1 MATRYTGTRPNLIAA
16 VCQSKTDLA
25 QDEIDEVIRVAN
37 QLQMMSD
44 LNTSDVFIDCL
55 WRGRSDQAVVVAQAK
70 PNTGRSLYS
79 EFIVGQR
86 ILRDNEPGVFYAF
99 QTNKYV
105 TGTRAIT
112 NENVT
117 IQQKILPFHGHTGR
131 LIGVII
137 LEQDISTQV
146 IHEQAARLFQQTAE
160 DLGETLWEVA
170 VAEIN
175 LPSLIH
181 EGVILCNS
189 EYLFTYINPTALQW
203 FEKLHQPRPEMGAPL
218 EAVFAGVL
226 EQVLR
231 DAYERG
237 VEAREFTFGDNTVL
251 VKAISIQKHG
261 VFKGGLILLSDITE
275 LREKER
281 QLTIKSTVIKEIHHR
296 VKNNLQ
302 TISSLLRLQ
311 MRRTKSEDIRSAFQ
325 DSIHRI
331 KTIALVHE
339 TLSQSGIE
347 FVELRQLM
355 DTISSM
361 LIQTAG
367 HPDKVI
373 QCTIHADAI
382 LLPSEKATPVALILN
397 ELIQNCLDHAFE
409 HQADGSIF
417 VSARCSSGEL
427 IIAVE
432 DNGRGWDLQT
442 TDDTLGTRIIETL
455 VREDLF
461 GRIGYE
467 TDGGTRVTFS
477 FPFVSAM
484 TIGIPDSP

>member
-1 MATRYTGTRPNLIAA
+1 MAPKFIGTTANLITT
-16 VCQSKTDLA
+16 VCESKTDLTR
-25 QDEIDEVIRVAN
+25 DEIDEVVRVAGG
-37 QLQMMSD
+37 LQTMSD
-44 LNTSDVFIDCL
+44 LNGADVFIDCL
-55 WRGRSDQAVVVAQAK
+55 WRGRVDQAVVVAQAK
-70 PNTGRSLYS
+70 PNTARSLYS

-86 ILRDNEPGVFYAF
+86 ILRDNEPGVFYCF
-99 QTNKYV
+99 QTDKYV

-117 IQQKILPFHGHTGR
+117 IQQKILPLHGPTGR
-131 LIGVII
+131 LIGVLI

-146 IHEQAARLFQQTAE
+146 IQEEAVRLFQQTAE

-189 EYLFTYINPTALQW
+189 ESLFTYINPTARQW
-203 FEKLHQPRPEMGAPL
+203 FEKLRQPRPEMGAPL
-218 EAVFAGVL
+218 DSVFSGVL
-226 EQVLR
+226 QQVLQ
-231 DAYERG
+231 DAHDRG
-237 VEAREFTFGDNTVL
+237 VEAREFTFGDNAVL
-251 VKAISIQKHG
+251 VKAISIQRNG

-281 QLTIKSTVIKEIHHR
+281 QLIIKSTVIKEIHHR

-311 MRRTKSEDIRSAFQ
+311 MRRTKLEEIRAAFQ

-355 DTISSM
+355 ESIASM

-367 HPDKVI
+367 HPDKSV
-373 QCTIHADAI
+373 QYTVEAGAI
-382 LLPSEKATPVALILN
+382 SLPSATATPVALILN

-409 HQADGSIF
+409 QQAAGFIR
-417 VSARCSSGEL
+417 VCAVCSGEEL
-427 IIAVE
+427 QIVVQ
-432 DNGRGWDLQT
+432 DNGQGWGLRT
-442 TDDTLGTRIIETL
+442 SDDTLGTRIIETL
-455 VREDLF
+455 VTEDLN
-461 GRIGYE
+461 GHIDYE
-467 TDGGTRVTFS
+467 IDDGTRVTIR
-477 FPFVSAM
+477 FPFYK
-484 TIGIPDSP
+484 TP

>member
-1 MATRYTGTRPNLIAA
+1 MTGFIATSPELIAA
-16 VCQSKTDLA
+16 VCQSKTDLTA
-25 QDEIDEVIRVAN
+25 DEIEEVIRLAG
-37 QLQMMSD
+37 QLQTMAD
-44 LNTSDVFIDCL
+44 LNRADVFIDCL
-55 WRGRSDQAVVVAQAK
+55 WRGRSDQAVVVAQSK
-70 PNTGRSLYS
+70 PNTGGSLYS

-99 QTNKYV
+99 QTDKYV

-117 IQQKILPFHGHTGR
+117 IQQKILPFHGSSGR
-131 LIGVII
+131 VIGVVI
-137 LEQDISTQV
+137 LEQDISSQV
-146 IHEQAARLFQQTAE
+146 IQEQAARLFQQTAE

-189 EYLFTYINPTALQW
+189 EYLFTYINPTARQW
-203 FEKLHQPRPEMGAPL
+203 FEKLHQPKPEIGAPL
-218 EAVFAGVL
+218 DAVFSGVL
-226 EQVLR
+226 QQVLL
-231 DAYERG
+231 DAHDRG

-251 VKAISIQKHG
+251 VKAISIQKHS

-281 QLTIKSTVIKEIHHR
+281 QLTIQSTVMKEIHHR

-311 MRRTKSEDIRSAFQ
+311 MRRTKSEEIRAAFQ

-339 TLSQSGIE
+339 RLSQSGIE

-355 DTISSM
+355 EAIASM
-361 LIQTAG
+361 LIQTAR
-367 HPDKVI
+367 HPEKSV
-373 QCTIHADAI
+373 QYTVEADAI
-382 LLPSEKATPVALILN
+382 SLPSEKATPIALILN

-409 HQADGSIF
+409 YQSGGRIY
-417 VSARCSSGEL
+417 VSAGCDGGEL
-427 IIAVE
+427 VIVVQ
-432 DNGRGWDLQT
+432 DNGQGWDLRT
-442 TDDTLGTRIIETL
+442 SDDTLGTRIVETL
-455 VREDLF
+455 VTEDLN
-461 GRIGYE
+461 GQIDYVV
-467 TDGGTRVTFS
+467 DGGTRVTVR
-477 FPFVSAM
+477 FPFARVSAN
-484 TIGIPDSP
+484 